1 MDILSTRVDRAV
13 EYPRDFILHL
23 VRVWTEH
30 IAQNQLNVF
39 CLILPNNRLKEQAG
53 VNSWKAYFSGTFVY
67 LQPYVFI
74 CKNSKKGMSKHLKW
88 LVPLLIL
95 ILVILY
101 LTKQESY
108 GPAEFNP
115 NNFKRYDLV
124 IEEPSIKKM
133 DSISADA
140 IAKHD
145 FSKTKI
151 WFDADLVRG
160 KDTLPGQVRLKG
172 DKIDHYDSELR
183 SMRLKYKKD
192 RQNYVLS
199 LQHPKTR
206 RYISEWIFHELLK
219 QEGLPYLNYSFVV
232 VYINNKFKGLYA
244 EEEHFSSS
252 DIEKKWNRPHAP
264 ILRFDDENYWPEGLT
279 NQAQEFDTKCYK
291 EADIKC
297 FNYGKSERKSRYY
310 KRISMLLKGYQ
321 NGTLDAS
328 EVFDMDLMAKY
339 YALVDLVGGT
349 HSLRWLNC
357 RFYFNPTSGRFEPAG
372 FDSDSKRI
380 NCLTRN
386 DEILNPE
393 HHGKIFADFT
403 FKVSYDKYLRKY
415 SKGSFMDEFIE
426 SRKLSITTYVRAF
439 KDQFGEE
446 TDQQVQIAYANQ
458 WVILLNILNLPLI
471 IALLIGFL
479 IVLFICYKVVK
490 SKRS

>member
-1 MDILSTRVDRAV
+1 
-13 EYPRDFILHL
+13 
-23 VRVWTEH
+23 
-30 IAQNQLNVF
+30 
-39 CLILPNNRLKEQAG
+39 
-53 VNSWKAYFSGTFVY
+53 
-67 LQPYVFI
+67 
-74 CKNSKKGMSKHLKW
+74 MSKHLKW
-88 LVPLLIL
+88 LVPLLIV

-124 IEEPSIKKM
+124 IEESSIKKM

-145 FSKTKI
+145 FSNTKI
-151 WFDADLVRG
+151 WFDAGLVQG
-160 KDTLPGQVRLKG
+160 IDTLPGQVRLKG

-192 RQNYVLS
+192 GQNYVLS

-219 QEGLPYLNYSFVV
+219 QEALPYLNYSFVV

-252 DIEKKWNRPHAP
+252 DIVKKWNRPHAP

-279 NQAQEFDTKCYK
+279 NQAQEFDSKCYK
-291 EADIKC
+291 EANIKC

-310 KRISMLLKGYQ
+310 KRIFMLLKGYQ

-339 YALVDLVGGT
+339 YALVDLAGGA

-386 DEILNPE
+386 DESLNPDQ
-393 HHGKIFADFT
+393 HAKIFADFT

-415 SKGSFMDEFIE
+415 SKGSYMDEFIE